1 MWWSVSRA
9 RQETWI
15 RSLQP
20 PRRWSPGISV
30 WSITIGWVRGGS
42 VWGQWPE
49 DMLRRVGRV
58 SRVISW
64 LWLLT
69 LSRIPHQG
77 LYYVNCDS
85 FMILHSQTHWR
96 INRMSS
102 SWWIIKHWIF
112 FAEIMNHDLSGCD
125 GDLLESAAVPAPQSS
140 HCAVPHW
147 DK

>member
-30 WSITIGWVRGGS
+30 WRMGAGRGWVRPVTRGHA
-42 VWGQWPE
+42 
-49 DMLRRVGRV
+49 
-58 SRVISW
+58 
-64 LWLLT
+64 T
-69 LSRIPHQG
+69 LSWACVP
-77 LYYVNCDS
+77 CDIVIYS
-85 FMILHSQTHWR
+85 CLFCVKNSSSGSLLCKLWFIMILYSQTHWR

-102 SWWIIKHWIF
+102 SWLINKHWIL
-112 FAEIMNHDLSGCD
+112 FAEIMNHDLSGCN
-125 GDLLESAAVPAPQSS
+125 GDLRESAAVPAPQSS